1 MTQPNETQPNEV
13 LTRAATA
20 ETITDGPGSTITLLT
35 DTAELTC
42 NTATF
47 EEGASGAPVHF
58 HTKATE
64 FFHVVSGRLDVLV
77 GDEVKTLTAGDFLS
91 VPAGVKHAF
100 APSPG
105 HTAEVFVGFT
115 PGMGRFDYYR
125 LLGRVRAGEAT
136 VQDIIDSQPVYDNHY
151 AESEAWAGRLRSAE
165 A

>member
-1 MTQPNETQPNEV
+1 MVMTNEKNEI

-20 ETITDGPGSTITLLT
+20 ETITDGPGSVITLLT

-47 EEGASGAPVHF
+47 DEGAAGAPVHF

-64 FFHVVSGRLDVLV
+64 FFHVTAGRLDVLV
-77 GDEVKTLTAGDFLS
+77 GDEVRTLTAGDFLS

-105 HTAEVFVGFT
+105 HTASVFVGFT

-136 VQDIIDSQPVYDNHY
+136 VQDIIDSQPTYDNHY
-151 AESEAWAGRLRSAE
+151 AESDTWAGRLRSAD